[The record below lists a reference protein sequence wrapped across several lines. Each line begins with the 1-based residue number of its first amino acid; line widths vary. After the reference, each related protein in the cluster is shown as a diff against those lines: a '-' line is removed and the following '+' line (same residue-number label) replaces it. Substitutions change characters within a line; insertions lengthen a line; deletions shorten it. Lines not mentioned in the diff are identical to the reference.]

1 MLVCCVITLVTDIW
15 MAAAGS
21 YWSFMAARLING
33 FGTGANES
41 MLPLVVTDLFFLHQ
55 RGKYIGIYL

>member
-1 MLVCCVITLVTDIW
+1 

-21 YWSFMAARLING
+21 YWSFMGARLING

-41 MLPLVVTDLFFLHQ
+41 MLPLVVADMYFLHQ